1 MILVPLVSGCAG
13 MFVCVPRWVCVFR
26 CLSSVVHTLSSFNL
40 YEDAI
45 QEAIEDFDELSDAIS
60 DPTTQ

>member
-1 MILVPLVSGCAG
+1 MLEKIASKQPQEVGVQVWCTFFS
-13 MFVCVPRWVCVFR
+13 
-26 CLSSVVHTLSSFNL
+26 LSPTSVVHTLSSFNL

-45 QEAIEDFDELSDAIS
+45 REPINESDELSDAIS